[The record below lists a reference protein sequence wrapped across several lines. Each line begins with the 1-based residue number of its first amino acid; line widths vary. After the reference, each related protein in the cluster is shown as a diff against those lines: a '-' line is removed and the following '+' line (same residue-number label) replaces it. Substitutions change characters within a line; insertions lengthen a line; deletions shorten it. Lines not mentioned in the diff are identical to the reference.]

1 MVLVFG
7 GYLGICCLER
17 RQEYSIRNLLLM
29 RLKLRVW
36 GAEIASEHFQS
47 EFKDKHVM
55 DGEAVALGVVKN
67 GKVENPEFQVDGISG
82 GTITSVGVDAM
93 LKGCMTHYAKF
104 LTSKE

>member
-1 MVLVFG
+1 
-7 GYLGICCLER
+7 
-17 RQEYSIRNLLLM
+17 
-29 RLKLRVW
+29 
-36 GAEIASEHFQS
+36 
-47 EFKDKHVM
+47 M
-55 DGEAVALGVVKN
+55 DGEAVALVVVKN